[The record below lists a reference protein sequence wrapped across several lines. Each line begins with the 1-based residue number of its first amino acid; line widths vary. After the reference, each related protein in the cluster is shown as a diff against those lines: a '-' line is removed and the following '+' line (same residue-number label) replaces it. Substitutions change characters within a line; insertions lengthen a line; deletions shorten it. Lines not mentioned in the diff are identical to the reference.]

1 MMGKGIERLS
11 RLCVREKERERER
24 GRENLWTHL
33 PLVLIIALL
42 SISSISLVVLFLSI
56 TIIYF
61 YFLVWLISLS
71 LALVHCSVMLGS
83 EHFSNQ
89 PVPLSSLALATLY
102 LLVSFYQ
109 APNKGVFVVQGV
121 DWILCLF
128 DYLQEYCGLW
138 SHECMQYWSV
148 CGQNISWCQCFYAW
162 WHIWQSSEK

>member
-1 MMGKGIERLS
+1 MNASTTGLDYRA
-11 RLCVREKERERER
+11 
-24 GRENLWTHL
+24 W
-33 PLVLIIALL
+33 L

-148 CGQNISWCQCFYAW
+148 CGQTFLGVSVSMRGGISGRVLKNNNILRKKTLFLLNTLYY
-162 WHIWQSSEK
+162 